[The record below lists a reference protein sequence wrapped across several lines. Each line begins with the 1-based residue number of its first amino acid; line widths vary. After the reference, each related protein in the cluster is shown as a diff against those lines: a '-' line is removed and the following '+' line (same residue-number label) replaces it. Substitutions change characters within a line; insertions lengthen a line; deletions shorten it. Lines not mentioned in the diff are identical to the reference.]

1 MSAFRL
7 ALASLLHDRVRS
19 AVSVTGAA
27 FAILLVFMQLGFLGA
42 TKNTAT
48 ILYDK
53 LHFDVLITSS
63 EYLDFSRPGSV
74 DRLRLA
80 QARSVRGVG
89 DIHPLSVAQGLW
101 RNPTDRSA
109 NPNGGMRWAI
119 VVLGAAPDDLDE
131 VFAPGVF
138 AAPAAAR
145 STLGRLDAVLLDR
158 RANAYFGHP
167 KPWAFGRPA
176 ELAVGQRV
184 ELSGRQVEF
193 AGYFEVGTGFSYT
206 GLVLANEETFAA
218 LAGPGRSPREATFGL
233 VRTTPGADPVAV
245 AAGIQAAVPGVL
257 AFPRAALGEK
267 ERDYWVNKTSVGQLF
282 AFGVVLA
289 LMVGAIFVYQMMAG
303 DIKKHLPEYATL
315 KAMGYRFGF
324 LFRVVVWQALFLA
337 VGGYLGGLAAA
348 LVLYRVTT
356 TAAGLPMSM
365 PAGRLAE
372 VLALSV
378 VMCVGSGLVAV
389 RKVRTA
395 DPADLF

>member
-1 MSAFRL
+1 VSAFRL
-7 ALASLLHDRVRS
+7 ALASLLHDRGRS

-53 LHFDVLITSS
+53 LRFDVIVTSS
-63 EYLDFSRPGSV
+63 EYLDFSRPGV
-74 DRLRLA
+74 IDRLRLA
-80 QARSVRGVG
+80 QARSVPGVAAVR
-89 DIHPLSVAQGLW
+89 PVSVAQGLW
-101 RNPTDRSA
+101 RNPTDRA
-109 NPNGGMRWAI
+109 TNPAGGKQWSI
-119 VVLGAAPDDLDE
+119 VVLGVAPDDLDE

-138 AAPAAAR
+138 ADPAAAR
-145 STLGRLDAVLLDR
+145 TALGRLDAVLLDR
-158 RANAYFGHP
+158 RANAYFGHA

-176 ELAVGQRV
+176 ELPVGQRV
-184 ELSGRQVEF
+184 ELTGRQVEF

-206 GLVLANEETFAA
+206 GLVLANEETFVT
-218 LAGPGRSPREATFGL
+218 LSGRSSRDVTFGL
-233 VRTTPGADPVAV
+233 VRVNAGANPTEV

-282 AFGVVLA
+282 VFGVVLA

-315 KAMGYRFGF
+315 KAIGYRFGF

-348 LVLYRVTT
+348 VVLYRVTT
-356 TAAGLPMSM
+356 AAAGLPMSM